1 MTRSQHTKLPFGISC
16 RKIRSHTCMY
26 AVALAERDGD
36 DIMVDVYESIHDE
49 LRAKKRALEREKEK
63 VSAHMELIVTHICVT
78 TDCAWQLRDE
88 GISWYSVI

>member
-1 MTRSQHTKLPFGISC
+1 
-16 RKIRSHTCMY
+16 MY

-63 VSAHMELIVTHICVT
+63 VSTHMDLIVTHICFT
-78 TDCAWQLRDE
+78 IDCAWQLIDE
-88 GISWYSVI
+88 GTNWYKVI

>member
-1 MTRSQHTKLPFGISC
+1 M
-16 RKIRSHTCMY
+16 CMLY

-63 VSAHMELIVTHICVT
+63 VGHTLGVDCYTH
-78 TDCAWQLRDE
+78 
-88 GISWYSVI
+88 